1 MIGSLAKPMTFAGNL
16 ATANPVCSQAHD
28 DLTFTYYRREHR
40 HFPDLFLHAATKMN
54 LMTT

>member
-28 DLTFTYYRREHR
+28 DLIFTYY
-40 HFPDLFLHAATKMN
+40 
-54 LMTT
+54 